1 MSPILSIE
9 NLSIHFYTPKGV
21 RKAVDRVS
29 LELNKKE
36 VVGVAGESGSGK
48 STLALGIMRLIAP
61 PGKIVGGKIFYHGD
75 DILRYSESEFNSKI
89 RWKKIAMIF
98 QGSLNGFTP
107 VFKIGEQIEEVLEV
121 HGYKG
126 DFKERVKELLK
137 MVELD
142 PSVADR
148 YPHELS
154 GGMKQRAFIAMALA
168 LNPEILICDEP
179 TTALDVITQ
188 AKIINLLK
196 ILKKDL
202 GLSIIFITH
211 DMALLSEISD
221 RLYIMYAGG
230 IMESG
235 NSLDIYKNPK
245 HPYTQLLME
254 AIADIN
260 KDYIKGIPG
269 FMPDLA
275 NLPSGCRFSD
285 RCPYAM
291 DICKRKEPELKKI
304 EGDRNVACWLY

>member
-1 MSPILSIE
+1 MPILSIK

-21 RKAVDRVS
+21 RKAVDRVD
-29 LELNKKE
+29 LELNKGE
-36 VVGVAGESGSGK
+36 VIGIAGESGSGK
-48 STLALGIMRLIAP
+48 STLALGIMRLITY
-61 PGKIVGGKIFYHGD
+61 PGRIVSGEIYFNGEN
-75 DILRYSESEFNSKI
+75 ILKMSEDEFNKKI

-98 QGSLNGFTP
+98 QGSMNGFTP
-107 VFKIGEQIEEVLEV
+107 VFKIGDQIREVMEI
-121 HGYKG
+121 HEYNG
-126 DFKERVKELLK
+126 DYESRIKELLN

-142 PSVADR
+142 ESVANK

-154 GGMKQRAFIAMALA
+154 GGMRQRAFIAMALA

-196 ILKKDL
+196 KLKKEL
-202 GLSIIFITH
+202 NLSIIFITH
-211 DMALLSEISD
+211 DLALLSEISD
-221 RLYIMYAGG
+221 KLYIMYAGG
-230 IMESG
+230 IMERG

-245 HPYTQLLME
+245 HPYTQLLIE

-275 NLPSGCRFSD
+275 NLPSGCRFSN
-285 RCPYAM
+285 RCPFVM
-291 DICKRKEPELKKI
+291 DICKKKEPELKRL
-304 EGDRNVACWLY
+304 EGDRYVSCWLY